1 MTNLRNYLT
10 LTPGI
15 PKSTFAENLPLTP
28 YSKGMGALGLPG
40 DLSSAS
46 RFVRAAFVRGN
57 SLSSEDEGESVGQ
70 FFHILR
76 SVEQPRGCCRLE
88 KGKCEITIYS
98 SCCNADKG
106 IYYYTTYGNSQITA
120 VDMHRENLDG
130 AELISYP
137 LIEAQQIRWMN

>member
-1 MTNLRNYLT
+1 M
-10 LTPGI
+10 
-15 PKSTFAENLPLTP
+15 
-28 YSKGMGALGLPG
+28 
-40 DLSSAS
+40 
-46 RFVRAAFVRGN
+46 
-57 SLSSEDEGESVGQ
+57 
-70 FFHILR
+70 
-76 SVEQPRGCCRLE
+76 EQPRGCCRLE

-137 LIEAQQIRWMN
+137 LIEAQQIRRMN